1 MEMTK
6 EELQRRI
13 NELTTDLARGESETE
28 QLKRNLGDAQRRM
41 AVVDRPKITR
51 DQMTDLQD
59 AIWKVISNT
68 DFTDSNNYD
77 MDFEVDYDNRIAIS
91 SMEFNSSEEI
101 SEEICEE
108 VSALFNIVNIE
119 DEDEDEA

>member
-28 QLKRNLGDAQRRM
+28 HCKKALEDAQRRM
-41 AVVDRPKITR
+41 AVVDRPKVTP
-51 DQMTDLQD
+51 DQIREIQD
-59 AIWKVISNT
+59 SIWQVIRNT

-77 MDFEVDYDNRIAIS
+77 VDFEIDYDNRISIN
-91 SMEFNSSEEI
+91 SMEFNSSDEI
-101 SEEICEE
+101 AEEICEE

-119 DEDEDEA
+119 DEA

>member
-28 QLKRNLGDAQRRM
+28 HCKKALGDMQRRM
-41 AVVDRPKITR
+41 AVVDRPKVTP
-51 DQMTDLQD
+51 DQIREIQD
-59 AIWKVISNT
+59 AIWQVIRNT
-68 DFTDSNNYD
+68 DFNDSNNYD
-77 MDFEVDYDNRIAIS
+77 VDFEIDYDNRISIS
-91 SMEFNSSEEI
+91 SMDFNGSDEI
-101 SEEICEE
+101 AEEICEE

-119 DEDEDEA
+119 DEDEA

>member
-28 QLKRNLGDAQRRM
+28 HCKKALGDAQRRM
-41 AVVDRPKITR
+41 AVVDRPKVTP
-51 DQMTDLQD
+51 DQIREIQD
-59 AIWKVISNT
+59 AIWQVIRNT

-77 MDFEVDYDNRIAIS
+77 VDFEIDYDNRISIS
-91 SMEFNSSEEI
+91 SMEFNCEEI
-101 SEEICEE
+101 AEEICEE
-108 VSALFNIVNIE
+108 VSSLFNIINPE
-119 DEDEDEA
+119 DEV

>member
-28 QLKRNLGDAQRRM
+28 HLKKTIGDAQRRM
-41 AVVDRPKITR
+41 AVIDRPKVTR
-51 DQMTDLQD
+51 NQMTEIQD
-59 AIWKVISNT
+59 AIYQIVKNV

-77 MDFEVDYDNRIAIS
+77 MDFELDYDNRISIS
-91 SMEFNSSEEI
+91 SMEFNCEEI
-101 SEEICEE
+101 AEEICEE

-119 DEDEDEA
+119 DEA